1 MTGFAGAGRLQDGE
15 WLMRACLYLNRELP
29 AGAEPYTEMTHL
41 NRVWATQSAEVE
53 RLLEII
59 DPEGDIDRSIFP
71 VLAFFDPSENW
82 PLDIILAAIA
92 ALCVWLFL
100 PDWYGVAEYLAY
112 LLIGGFV
119 AIQYLRARR
128 LRERARAEMIKLGL
142 DPEARHPLTLRI
154 LVRYRKQPGHARAV
168 TLH

>member
-1 MTGFAGAGRLQDGE
+1 MSGYAGAGRLQDGE

-29 AGAEPYTEMTHL
+29 PGAEPYTEMTHL
-41 NRVWATQSAEVE
+41 NRVWATQSAEFD

-59 DPEGDIDRSIFP
+59 DPEADIDRRIFP

-82 PLDIILAAIA
+82 PLDIILAGFA
-92 ALCVWLFL
+92 ALLVWLFL
-100 PDWYGVAEYLAY
+100 PDWYGVAEYVAY
-112 LLIGGFV
+112 LAIAGFV

-128 LRERARAEMIKLGL
+128 LRERARAEMIRLGL
-142 DPEARHPLTLRI
+142 DPDKRHPLTLRI
-154 LVRYRKQPGHARAV
+154 LARYRKRPV

>member
-1 MTGFAGAGRLQDGE
+1 MSGYVGAGRLQDGE
-15 WLMRACLYLNRELP
+15 WLMRASMMLNKDLP
-29 AGAEPYTEMTHL
+29 HGAEPYTEMTQL

-53 RLLEII
+53 QLLGLI
-59 DPEGDIDRSIFP
+59 DPEGEIDRSIFP

-82 PLDIILAAIA
+82 PLDIILAAMA
-92 ALCVWLFL
+92 ALGVWLFL

-112 LLIGGFV
+112 LLIGAFV
-119 AIQYLRARR
+119 AVQYLRARR

-142 DPEARHPLTLRI
+142 DPDARHPLTLRI
-154 LVRYRKQPGHARAV
+154 LVRYRKKPV